1 MHPTRSL
8 LASAALLAAA
18 LPAAAAPTTHDLLT
32 QLAEETVYRT
42 AEEFPMYGTNIGL
55 TQHDGELTT
64 PSEAARAAR
73 LAEVTAWMQRLDV
86 ISGTA
91 GKGATLVD
99 RDDIRLLRAQLQSDL
114 SELLV
119 RQDDRRNYAGPAL
132 GLVNALFEQFLT
144 LPVVGLEGAAPADVD
159 RAWDNIVSRLEKG
172 SAYIVA
178 GQGLATHP
186 GHLQGVVGSQGL
198 QGVPDFLGGP
208 LTDAAKAQLASR
220 PDVLRRFLA
229 ARDAVL
235 ATAAATKAYIDA
247 HLSTWPENFA
257 MGRDAYN
264 RMLKEEYLLPF
275 DDIDISRM
283 ASDELAHGW
292 AEEAWLTALS
302 GERKTPFGPGTGGG
316 QAPGGAAL
324 VDYYRQRIAELR
336 KFVVDH
342 HVVTIPAWLGKIDV
356 VETPKFL
363 QPVSPG
369 ASMNP
374 PRLFAPSTTG
384 FYFIT
389 PPKSLDDAAATL
401 DMNEDFDRDRI
412 WSTGAH
418 EAMPGHFLQL
428 SIAKRHPDFIRRIQ
442 DSPVFEEGWAF
453 YGEEMFVR
461 LGLYGDDLDGRLYTA
476 RWERVR
482 GARATVDPKLAS
494 GEWSVEQAVAF
505 FERESG
511 FTHEASVE
519 AVAGYAL
526 QPGYVLAYTVGRLQL
541 ETLLGEY
548 MKHEG
553 AKGSLLD
560 FHDRLLSYGST
571 PFAVVA
577 PELMADL
584 DKPASA
590 VRAAA
595 NY

>member
-1 MHPTRSL
+1 MAPIRIIFS
-8 LASAALLAAA
+8 SALLLAAA
-18 LPAAAAPTTHDLLT
+18 RSGVAAPSTHELLT
-32 QLAEETVYRT
+32 KLAEDTVYRT
-42 AEEFPMYGTNIGL
+42 AAEFPMYGTSVGL
-55 TQHDGELTT
+55 TGRDGELDR

-73 LAEVTAWMQRLDV
+73 LAEVTAWMQRLDA
-86 ISGTA
+86 IA
-91 GKGATLVD
+91 GSAGPGASLVD
-99 RDDIRLLRAQLQSDL
+99 RDDVLLLRAQLQSEL
-114 SELLV
+114 SGILV
-119 RQDDRRNYAGPAL
+119 RQDDRKNYAGPSL
-132 GLVNALFEQFLT
+132 ELTNTLFEQFLT
-144 LPVVGLEGAAPADVD
+144 LPIVGVEGATPAAVD
-159 RAWDNIVSRLEKG
+159 RAWDDIVSRLEKG

-178 GQGLATHP
+178 GQGLVTRP
-186 GHLQGVVGSQGL
+186 GHLQGVVGSEGL
-198 QGVPDFLGGP
+198 QGVPDFLTGP
-208 LTDAAKAQLASR
+208 LTAAAQAQLAAR
-220 PDVLRRFLA
+220 PEVLRRFLA
-229 ARDAVL
+229 GRDAVA

-247 HLSTWPENFA
+247 HAAAWPENFA
-257 MGRDAYN
+257 MGREAYN
-264 RMLKEEYLLPF
+264 RMLKEEYLLPY
-275 DDIDISRM
+275 DDADIARM

-302 GERKTPFGPGTGGG
+302 SERSTPFGPKTGGG
-316 QAPGGAAL
+316 QAPGGPAL

-342 HVVTIPAWLGKIDV
+342 QVVTIPAWLGSIQV

-428 SIAKRHPDFIRRIQ
+428 SIAKRHPDFVRRIQ
-442 DSPVFEEGWAF
+442 NSSVFEEGWAY

-494 GEWSVEQAVAF
+494 GEWTVEQAVAF

-511 FTHEASVE
+511 FTHDASEA

-541 ETLLGEY
+541 ETLLGDY
-548 MKHEG
+548 WKRQG
-553 AKGSLLD
+553 PQGSLHD

-595 NY
+595 HY